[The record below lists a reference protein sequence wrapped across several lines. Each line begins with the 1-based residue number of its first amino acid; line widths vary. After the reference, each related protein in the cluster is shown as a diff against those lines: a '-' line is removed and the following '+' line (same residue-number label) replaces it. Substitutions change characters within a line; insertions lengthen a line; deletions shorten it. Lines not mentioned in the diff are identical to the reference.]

1 MLNALTCLN
10 RAGKYLIN
18 KWFFCRTLGYSR
30 KFYFKCLFMNNKKR
44 ILVFGASGAIGSSI
58 SNCFLQNDW
67 EVVAV
72 SRTINGSPTSVLT
85 QIAYDPF
92 ASPSESPE
100 LLDTGVPYAAVCWA
114 QGRNASDNVHNIN
127 LEENMAVYQVN
138 CLYILVT
145 LKILLERY
153 LLAPSARLCIISSIW
168 QNLARQDKLSYC
180 MSKASLQGLVLSASA
195 DLAKD
200 GILINAILPGALDT
214 PMTRQ
219 NVAAEQLQKF
229 SSATYFN
236 KLPALED
243 VANLAYF
250 LCSAQ
255 NTGIT
260 GQFIAADLGFSH
272 VRLL

>member
-1 MLNALTCLN
+1 MSE
-10 RAGKYLIN
+10 KQ
-18 KWFFCRTLGYSR
+18 
-30 KFYFKCLFMNNKKR
+30 R
-44 ILVFGASGAIGSSI
+44 IVIFGASGAIGTSI
-58 SNCFLQNDW
+58 SNHFMKKQW

-72 SRTINGSPTSVLT
+72 SRTGIRGISSGLS
-85 QIAYDPF
+85 QIVCDPLS
-92 ASPSESPE
+92 ANSEAAK
-100 LLDTGVPYAAVCWA
+100 LLDTGAPYTAVCWA
-114 QGRNASDNVHNIN
+114 QGLNANDNVYKVN
-127 LEENMAVYQVN
+127 LEENLAVYEAN
-138 CLYILVT
+138 CLYILAT
-145 LKILLERY
+145 LKILLEEH

-168 QNLARQDKLSYC
+168 QNLARQEKLSYC
-180 MSKASLQGLVLSASA
+180 MSKAALQGLVLSASA

-214 PMTRQ
+214 PMTHR
-219 NVAAEQLQKF
+219 NMTEEQLQRI

-236 KLPALED
+236 RLPALDD

-250 LCSAQ
+250 LCSNQ

>member
-1 MLNALTCLN
+1 MSE
-10 RAGKYLIN
+10 KQ
-18 KWFFCRTLGYSR
+18 
-30 KFYFKCLFMNNKKR
+30 R
-44 ILVFGASGAIGSSI
+44 ILVFGASGAIGSAI
-58 SNCFLQNDW
+58 SRHFSKNAW

-72 SRTINGSPTSVLT
+72 SRTSSTNSGITEAVTFLS
-85 QIAYDPF
+85 YDPLAQPAIPADLF
-92 ASPSESPE
+92 DVAA
-100 LLDTGVPYAAVCWA
+100 PYAAVCWA
-114 QGRNASDNVHNIN
+114 QGCNANDNVYNVN
-127 LEENMAVYQVN
+127 LEHNLAIYQTN
-138 CLYILVT
+138 CLYILAS
-145 LKILLERY
+145 LKMLLDRR

-180 MSKASLQGLVLSASA
+180 MSKAALQGLVLSASA

-214 PMTRQ
+214 PMTRK
-219 NVAAEQLQKF
+219 NVAAEQLQKL

-236 KLPALED
+236 RLPTLDD

-250 LCSAQ
+250 LCSPQ

>member
-1 MLNALTCLN
+1 MRYKN
-10 RAGKYLIN
+10 
-18 KWFFCRTLGYSR
+18 
-30 KFYFKCLFMNNKKR
+30 R
-44 ILVFGASGAIGSSI
+44 ILVFGASGAIGSFI
-58 SNCFLQNDW
+58 SNQFSQNDW

-72 SRTINGSPTSVLT
+72 SRTGIDRASPGLTSIIYDPLAQSPGSPT
-85 QIAYDPF
+85 I
-92 ASPSESPE
+92 
-100 LLDTGVPYAAVCWA
+100 LDTGTPYTAVCWA
-114 QGRNASDNVHNIN
+114 QGSNNSDNVYNVN
-127 LEENMAVYQVN
+127 LEENLAVYQAN
-138 CLYILVT
+138 CIYILAT
-145 LKILLERY
+145 LKILLVRH
-153 LLAPSARLCIISSIW
+153 LLAPRARLCIISSIW

-180 MSKASLQGLVLSASA
+180 MSKAALQGLVLSASA

-219 NVAAEQLQKF
+219 NLAAEQIQKL

-236 KLPALED
+236 KLPELGD

-250 LCSAQ
+250 LCSEH

>member
-1 MLNALTCLN
+1 MRLK
-10 RAGKYLIN
+10 R
-18 KWFFCRTLGYSR
+18 
-30 KFYFKCLFMNNKKR
+30 R

-58 SNCFLQNDW
+58 SSQFSQNDW

-72 SRTINGSPTSVLT
+72 SRTGIDRTSSGLT
-85 QIAYDPF
+85 SIIYDPL
-92 ASPSESPE
+92 APSPGPSTT
-100 LLDTGVPYAAVCWA
+100 LDTGTPYAAVCWA
-114 QGRNASDNVHNIN
+114 QGRNTSDNVYNVN
-127 LEENMAVYQVN
+127 LEDNLAVYQAN
-138 CLYILVT
+138 CLYILAT
-145 LKILLERY
+145 LKILLELH
-153 LLAPSARLCIISSIW
+153 LLAPRARLCIISSIW

-180 MSKASLQGLVLSASA
+180 MSKAALQGLVLSASA

-219 NVAAEQLQKF
+219 NMAAEQMQKL
-229 SSATYFN
+229 STATYFN

-250 LCSAQ
+250 LCSEQ

>member
-1 MLNALTCLN
+1 MSI
-10 RAGKYLIN
+10 KQ
-18 KWFFCRTLGYSR
+18 
-30 KFYFKCLFMNNKKR
+30 R
-44 ILVFGASGAIGSSI
+44 ILVFGASGAIGSAI
-58 SNCFLQNDW
+58 SSHFSENKW

-72 SRTINGSPTSVLT
+72 SRSGGGHASTNITS
-85 QIAYDPF
+85 IAYDPLGSPP
-92 ASPSESPE
+92 ASPA
-100 LLDTGVPYAAVCWA
+100 LLNTGLPYAAVCWA
-114 QGRNASDNVHNIN
+114 QGRNASDNVHNVN
-127 LEENMAVYQVN
+127 LEENLAVYQAN
-138 CLYILVT
+138 CLYILAT
-145 LKILLERY
+145 LKILLEKK
-153 LLAPSARLCIISSIW
+153 LLAPAARLCIISSIW
-168 QNLARQDKLSYC
+168 QNLARQNKLSYC
-180 MSKASLQGLVLSASA
+180 MSKAALQGLVLSASA

-214 PMTRQ
+214 PMTRK
-219 NVAAEQLQKF
+219 NVVAEQLDKL

-250 LCSAQ
+250 LCSSQ

>member
-1 MLNALTCLN
+1 MSD
-10 RAGKYLIN
+10 KP
-18 KWFFCRTLGYSR
+18 
-30 KFYFKCLFMNNKKR
+30 R
-44 ILVFGASGAIGSSI
+44 ILVFGASGSIGSAI
-58 SNCFLQNDW
+58 SSHFSQNGW
-67 EVVAV
+67 SVVAV
-72 SRTINGSPTSVLT
+72 SRSGDGTGAFKH
-85 QIAYDPF
+85 IAYDPL
-92 ASPSESPE
+92 ASSPNPVD
-100 LLDTGVPYAAVCWA
+100 LLDADAPYAAVCWA
-114 QGRNASDNVHNIN
+114 QGRNASDNVHDVN
-127 LEENMAVYQVN
+127 LEEHLAVYQAN
-138 CLYILVT
+138 CVYILAT
-145 LKILLERY
+145 LKMLLERR
-153 LLAPSARLCIISSIW
+153 LLAPRARLCIISSIW

-180 MSKASLQGLVLSASA
+180 MSKAALQGLVLSASA

-219 NVAAEQLQKF
+219 NVAAEQLQKL

-236 KLPALED
+236 KLPTLDD

-260 GQFIAADLGFSH
+260 GQFIAADLGFSY

>member
-1 MLNALTCLN
+1 M
-10 RAGKYLIN
+10 RDKQ
-18 KWFFCRTLGYSR
+18 
-30 KFYFKCLFMNNKKR
+30 R

-58 SNCFLQNDW
+58 STLFSQNDW
-67 EVVAV
+67 EVAAV
-72 SRTINGSPTSVLT
+72 SRTGGGSAAPAPTSIV
-85 QIAYDPF
+85 YDPL
-92 ASPSESPE
+92 ASPPGSPE
-100 LLDTGVPYAAVCWA
+100 LLDTGAAYAAVCWA
-114 QGRNASDNVHNIN
+114 QGRNASDNVHNVD
-127 LEENMAVYQVN
+127 LEENLAVYQAN
-138 CLYILVT
+138 CLYILAT
-145 LKILLERY
+145 LKILLERH
-153 LLAPSARLCIISSIW
+153 LLAPNARLCIISSIW

-180 MSKASLQGLVLSASA
+180 MSKAALQGLVLSASA

-219 NVAAEQLQKF
+219 NVAAEQLQKL

-250 LCSAQ
+250 LCSTQ